1 MLSHEELIIAVNE
14 AFDEARYRLRLRNDE
29 ELARHYDVAPKTISE
44 WRNGKWTK
52 ADKVLITL
60 LVSARNTPA
69 GSIPA

>member
-1 MLSHEELIIAVNE
+1 MSSHEELISAIND
-14 AFDEARYRLRLRNDE
+14 AFDGARFRLRLRNDE

-60 LVSARNTPA
+60 LVSARQAPA
-69 GSIPA
+69 APISV